1 MKVFQSSR
9 IVHLVEVVI
18 TMVFKLILKKQVS
31 VQIWILAKKI
41 K

>member
-18 TMVFKLILKKQVS
+18 TMVFKLILKKTGVCPNLNFSQ
-31 VQIWILAKKI
+31 KN
-41 K
+41 